1 MDLFIRCGGLLDG
14 TGRASLPGAVVEVHD
29 GRIAAVHQQAP
40 AAMHGTVVDWSP
52 FTVLPGL
59 IDAHD
64 HLTLDLGDEELQSRE
79 PEVWT
84 ALKGAATAERILSSG
99 ITTLRDCGARRH
111 IDLQLRAAIAG
122 GLVRGPRVLVSG
134 VPLTISGGPCWF
146 LGGEVDGPTE
156 IRRLIRQQAKAGVD
170 WIKVFMTGG
179 AASKGTNMLRSI
191 FTGEEMRI
199 IVEEAHEAER
209 RVVVHCHGGPGV
221 RHAVLAG
228 ADTIEHGV
236 YFSRADLE
244 LLAARGVPLVVT
256 YGVYERGVDAPDVP
270 AFFRER
276 CVDVMAQYRET
287 IALAREVG
295 VRIAVGTDTVHQDLV
310 AELRALEKAGYRA
323 SDALQACTGW
333 AAEVLRLP
341 QVGTVENGKVADL
354 VAVEGNPLQDIGAIG
369 RVRAVMQA
377 GNVTV
382 AS

>member
-1 MDLFIRCGGLLDG
+1 M
-14 TGRASLPGAVVEVHD
+14 
-29 GRIAAVHQQAP
+29 
-40 AAMHGTVVDWSP
+40 
-52 FTVLPGL
+52 
-59 IDAHD
+59 
-64 HLTLDLGDEELQSRE
+64 
-79 PEVWT
+79 
-84 ALKGAATAERILSSG
+84 
-99 ITTLRDCGARRH
+99 
-111 IDLQLRAAIAG
+111 
-122 GLVRGPRVLVSG
+122 
-134 VPLTISGGPCWF
+134 
-146 LGGEVDGPTE
+146 
-156 IRRLIRQQAKAGVD
+156 
-170 WIKVFMTGG
+170 
-179 AASKGTNMLRSI
+179 
-191 FTGEEMRI
+191 
-199 IVEEAHEAER
+199 

-221 RHAVLAG
+221 RHAVEAG